1 MHVETVPGNLV
12 NSLLTR
18 SLFCSHLQLH
28 NGEKKVLP
36 VTGRYGAPEVVMQTL
51 PGDTNYHGPTDG
63 ASSDK
68 FRAPAKLYIF
78 PKQM

>member
-36 VTGRYGAPEVVMQTL
+36 VTGRHGTTKVVMQTL
-51 PGDTNYHGPTDG
+51 PGDTKYHGPTDG

-68 FRAPAKLYIF
+68 FRAPAKLYTRD
-78 PKQM
+78 QQE

>member
-28 NGEKKVLP
+28 NGEKKGLP
-36 VTGRYGAPEVVMQTL
+36 VTGRYGAPVVVLQTL

-68 FRAPAKLYIF
+68 FRAPAKLWD
-78 PKQM
+78 KSKL

>member
-18 SLFCSHLQLH
+18 SLFCSHLQLP
-28 NGEKKVLP
+28 NGEKEVLP
-36 VTGRYGAPEVVMQTL
+36 VTGRHGTSKVVMQTL

-63 ASSDK
+63 ALSNK
-68 FRAPAKLYIF
+68 FWALAKL
-78 PKQM
+78 